1 MKMLKRIL
9 VALFIILVILQA
21 FRPDKNNVSANTA
34 NSIVKNYA
42 VPDSVKVILA
52 KACNDCHSNKTQYPW
67 YTNVQPV
74 GWWID
79 DHIEDGKHH
88 LNFDEF
94 SNYRIAKQY
103 KKLEEC
109 MDEVKEGGMPIGSYT
124 LIHKEAVL
132 TEAEKQT
139 LYHWCTNIRD
149 SIKAKYPADS
159 LVIKRKK

>member
-9 VALFIILVILQA
+9 VALFVILVILQA
-21 FRPDKNNVSANTA
+21 FRPDKNNVSANTT
-34 NSIVKNYA
+34 NSIAKNYA

-109 MDEVKEGGMPIGSYT
+109 MDELKEGDMPIGSYT

-139 LYHWCTNIRD
+139 LYNWCTDIRD

-159 LVIKRKK
+159 LVIKQKK

>member
-21 FRPDKNNVSANTA
+21 FRPDKNNVSANTTNNIA
-34 NSIVKNYA
+34 KNYA
-42 VPDSVKVILA
+42 VSDSVKVILA

-67 YTNVQPV
+67 YTNIQPV

-132 TEAEKQT
+132 TEAEKQA
-139 LYHWCTNIRD
+139 LYNWCTDIRD